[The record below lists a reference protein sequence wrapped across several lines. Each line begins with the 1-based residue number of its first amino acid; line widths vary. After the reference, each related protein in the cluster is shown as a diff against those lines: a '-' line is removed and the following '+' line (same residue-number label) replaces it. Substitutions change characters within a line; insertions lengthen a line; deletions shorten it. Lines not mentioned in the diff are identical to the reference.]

1 MFKFKNREKA
11 NKVKKV
17 ISMIPNISDDK
28 LKRWF
33 ELSDSNIQL
42 RNPDDED
49 KKLYKELELEL
60 NKRGYKFVS

>member
-17 ISMIPNISDDK
+17 ISMIPNIPDDK
-28 LKRWF
+28 LKHWF

>member
-28 LKRWF
+28 LKHWF